1 MTPVSKKRIGTTL
14 LRFKDNPLQY
24 AERMTD
30 PELGGYRFR
39 IGDYRVIFDIE
50 GNDIVVLRAG
60 HHKEIYKRKEVHP
73 VDAHFLLPKHPAIL
87 KNIHHFNPKSFLF
100 FPKYVMRITGSMR
113 GRGQRIYA

>member
-1 MTPVSKKRIGTTL
+1 MSYRLVYTQKAVRDIDRLDAGVKKRIGTTL

-24 AERMTD
+24 SEQLTD

-60 HHKEIYKRKEVHP
+60 HRKEIYKRK
-73 VDAHFLLPKHPAIL
+73 
-87 KNIHHFNPKSFLF
+87 
-100 FPKYVMRITGSMR
+100 
-113 GRGQRIYA
+113 